1 MRTRSRRSIG
11 GRILARVQRAV
22 LGALMTL
29 TVTILERR
37 IRTALKR
44 RP

>member
-1 MRTRSRRSIG
+1 LS
-11 GRILARVQRAV
+11 RILARVQRAV

-29 TVTILERR
+29 TVAILERR